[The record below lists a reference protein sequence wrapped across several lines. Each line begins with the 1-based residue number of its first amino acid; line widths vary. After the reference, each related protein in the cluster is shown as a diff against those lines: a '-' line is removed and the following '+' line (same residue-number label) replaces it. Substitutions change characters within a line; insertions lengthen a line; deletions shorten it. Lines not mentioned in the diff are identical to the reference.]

1 MQGCGNPDVAGP
13 ETGTVPA
20 EPSRSAVDS
29 SMFFIAML
37 RGFRGV
43 CPQCGEGKLL
53 QGYLKP
59 NERCSHCGVDTGK
72 IYTADIAPYFT
83 IMIVGHIIVPG
94 LLLSER
100 VMHPNL
106 WLQAGFWLTLALV
119 MTLWF
124 LPRVKGC
131 IMGLMWALG
140 MRGHESQ

>member
-1 MQGCGNPDVAGP
+1 MQGCGNPDVNGAERGAAHARPSSP
-13 ETGTVPA
+13 EAT
-20 EPSRSAVDS
+20 PSLYLT
-29 SMFFIAML
+29 AML

-43 CPQCGEGKLL
+43 CPRCGEGRLL

-59 NERCSHCGVDTGK
+59 NKSCSHCGLDTGK
-72 IYTADIAPYFT
+72 IYTADVAPYFT

-94 LLLSER
+94 LLMTER
-100 VMHPNL
+100 MFKPDL
-106 WLQAGFWLTLALV
+106 WLQAAVWLTLALV

-140 MRGHESQ
+140 MRGHETQ